1 VLVCG
6 GIPTSLHRVTTG
18 ASEGVHPYH

>member
-1 VLVCG
+1 LVCG

-18 ASEGVHPYH
+18 ASEGVRPYH

>member
-18 ASEGVHPYH
+18 ASEGIRPYH